1 MTTRRKKT
9 RAVKKHP
16 TRPREDHKKPMAGL
30 AGRAF
35 DCRTGIGSA
44 CPRQHDPEAERI
56 IRDADRPRTNLRL
69 AWKEFK
75 PVGACDR
82 QPVKIIGLARE

>member
-1 MTTRRKKT
+1 MTSRRKKT

-35 DCRTGIGSA
+35 DCRTIVERARFGLSA
-44 CPRQHDPEAERI
+44 A
-56 IRDADRPRTNLRL
+56 A
-69 AWKEFK
+69 
-75 PVGACDR
+75 
-82 QPVKIIGLARE
+82 

>member
-35 DCRTGIGSA
+35 DDQTIVETGTA
-44 CPRQHDPEAERI
+44 
-56 IRDADRPRTNLRL
+56 RL
-69 AWKEFK
+69 ARGSMTQKS
-75 PVGACDR
+75 VGLFASSVPFWNSFLGR
-82 QPVKIIGLARE
+82 SFA